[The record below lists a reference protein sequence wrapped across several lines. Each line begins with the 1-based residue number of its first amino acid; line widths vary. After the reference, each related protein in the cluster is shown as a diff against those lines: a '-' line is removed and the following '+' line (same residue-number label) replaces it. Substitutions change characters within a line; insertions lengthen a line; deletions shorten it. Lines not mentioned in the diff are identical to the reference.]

1 MQIKKI
7 TFVFFAYLV
16 LSSSWASFL
25 KGCFGLDGVESNV
38 KTKDVAIHKSVSDTS
53 NAQTDPAADT
63 NQDSASSSTSSDDA
77 ALCDAS
83 MQSPTPEAAPANL
96 ESNDRTYDSSH
107 QDQNSG
113 SSHQYDSHHNES
125 GKPEDVIINIDLGA
139 FNAFDDKNFFLQ
151 EKVFDAPSVKL
162 HFACSVVANDWI
174 NTLKSSLGSDDMQ
187 HYKLEIL
194 AQESGMDNPPFRR
207 LIVSWQ
213 YPIPKLELDLE
224 KLFVGDKEQLLEL
237 VKKRY
242 STLDLSI
249 KDTDWI
255 NCLNQPCSSVYILKI
270 LAKDRDLH
278 GLTSEGLVRLIV
290 KWQMPEQPAI
300 EDLVQHLI
308 KLFENNSFCVNNRS
322 YIYDAACNIPMGYL
336 RQMIKHFMSNKLGNG
351 NTRVL
356 RFIEKFIEKI
366 DFGFAPESD
375 DMLQVFYSDGSSS
388 KKDFVKIVNVAKDLK
403 EVSKILD
410 IDAASL
416 YSYQK
421 ATEAYTNFVNN
432 PNSDPNLVTKIKE
445 LWSDSSVGAY
455 FRQKFDYILDN
466 HND

>member
-1 MQIKKI
+1 MRVKKI

-113 SSHQYDSHHNES
+113 SSHQSENHHNES
-125 GKPEDVIINIDLGA
+125 EKPEDVVINIDLEL
-139 FNAFDDKNFFLQ
+139 FNAFDDKNCFLK
-151 EKVFDAPSVKL
+151 EKVFDAPSVKV

-174 NTLKSSLGSDDMQ
+174 NTLKSSLGSCDLR
-187 HYKLEIL
+187 HYQLEIL
-194 AQESGMDNPPFRR
+194 AQESGVDNPPFRR
-207 LIVSWQ
+207 LIVSWH
-213 YPIPKLELDLE
+213 YPIRKLELDLG

-255 NCLNQPCSSVYILKI
+255 NYLQQPCTSGYMLNILV
-270 LAKDRDLH
+270 KDRDLH
-278 GLTSEGLVRLIV
+278 GPTSDGLVRLMV
-290 KWQMPEQPAI
+290 KWQMPEQPDI

-308 KLFENNSFCVNNRS
+308 KLFANNSFCVNNGS
-322 YIYDAACNIPMGYL
+322 YIYDAARNIPMGYL
-336 RQMIKHFMSNKLGNG
+336 RQRIKRFMSDKLGNG

-356 RFIEKFIEKI
+356 QFIKKFIEKI

-403 EVSKILD
+403 EVSKILH
-410 IDAASL
+410 INATSL

-421 ATEAYTNFVNN
+421 AIKAYNDFVENQ
-432 PNSDPNLVTKIKE
+432 DADTTAVETIKQ
-445 LWSDSSVGAY
+445 LWSSGVGAY
-455 FRQKFDYILDN
+455 FRQQADYNPDN
-466 HND
+466 HNE